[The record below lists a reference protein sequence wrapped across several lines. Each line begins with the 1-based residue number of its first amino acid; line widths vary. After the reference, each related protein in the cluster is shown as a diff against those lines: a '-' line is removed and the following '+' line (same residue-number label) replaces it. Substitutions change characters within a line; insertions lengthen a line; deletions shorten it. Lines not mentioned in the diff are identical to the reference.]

1 MFTYAKTATVS
12 TKEIMCVVLQDTV
25 KKNRRRVY
33 WPLMNTSLLYF
44 PNIRSCLP
52 RGPATAGI
60 RTRFQQMKPKE
71 FKTLMLIYFCSV
83 LSKSI
88 WTGIPPLPSFQP
100 YGIQGKISKKY
111 FQFSFLSFISH
122 HEKPYFA
129 GGRGGVVM
137 PGCATVIIPHNW
149 DHMGRGS
156 VYLTFFLD
164 GTRHQHLLTGWM
176 GN

>member
-88 WTGIPPLPSFQP
+88 WTGIPPSLPSSHMEFKRKLVKSISSSLSFPLSHIMKNPTLRGVGWGCQAKLCYRRNSTQLGP
-100 YGIQGKISKKY
+100 HGKRVSV
-111 FQFSFLSFISH
+111 FDFLS
-122 HEKPYFA
+122 
-129 GGRGGVVM
+129 G
-137 PGCATVIIPHNW
+137 W
-149 DHMGRGS
+149 D
-156 VYLTFFLD
+156 
-164 GTRHQHLLTGWM
+164 
-176 GN
+176 